1 MTQPSPIPWHQKA
14 YVCVHI
20 FEDTR
25 PVLLVSRN
33 GGAWSLLCG
42 HGHDDIM
49 LGAKVVG
56 IGHILDRDPTILP
69 LLDLPA
75 GWEAERET
83 PTGDWVRRPPP
94 ESESLPPEAVA
105 VNESVKIRFTLEK
118 DEDGYPP
125 FTSERL
131 WARKLGEDLYEI
143 DNIPFFVR
151 DLSLGD
157 RVSAEAAEAGVFVF
171 RGMGERSSNSTI
183 RVFVI
188 REEVRTALF
197 GEIEKSGAEYELGAV
212 PDMVAIN
219 IPVNSDVAGLLRYLD
234 EASRE
239 KALDYEEAAPRYAL
253 NDKEK

>member
-1 MTQPSPIPWHQKA
+1 MTKPSPIAQHQIA
-14 YVCVHI
+14 FVCIHV
-20 FEDTR
+20 FENTR
-25 PVLLVSRN
+25 PVLLVSRED
-33 GGAWSLLCG
+33 GDWSLLCG
-42 HGHDDIM
+42 DRHENT
-49 LGAKVVG
+49 AANCRAVG
-56 IGHILDRDPTILP
+56 IGHILARDPTLVP
-69 LLDLPA
+69 LMDLPA

-83 PTGDWVRRPPP
+83 TTGDWVRRPPP
-94 ESESLPPEAVA
+94 ESESLPPDAVA
-105 VNESVKIRFTLEK
+105 ANESVKIRFNLEK

-131 WARKLGEDLYEI
+131 WARKLDDDLYEI

-157 RVSAEAAEAGVFVF
+157 RISVDAAAPGGLVY
-171 RGMGERSSNSTI
+171 RGTRERSSNSTI
-183 RVFVI
+183 RVFII

-197 GEIEKSGAEYELGAV
+197 GEIEKSGAEYELGAI

-239 KALDYEEAAPRYAL
+239 KALDYEQAARRYAL
-253 NDKEK
+253 NEKEK

>member
-1 MTQPSPIPWHQKA
+1 MTKPSPIAWHQKA

-42 HGHDDIM
+42 HEHDDIT
-49 LGAKVVG
+49 LGARVVG

-75 GWEAERET
+75 EWEAERET

-94 ESESLPPEAVA
+94 ESESLPPDAVA
-105 VNESVKIRFTLEK
+105 ANESVKIRFNLDK

-131 WARKLGEDLYEI
+131 WARKLDDDLYEI

-157 RVSAEAAEAGVFVF
+157 RISVDAAAPGGLVY
-171 RGMGERSSNSTI
+171 RGTRERSSNSTI
-183 RVFVI
+183 RVFII
-188 REEVRTALF
+188 REDVRTALF
-197 GEIEKSGAEYELGAV
+197 GEIEKSGAEYELGAI

-239 KALDYEEAAPRYAL
+239 KALEYEQAAPRYAL
-253 NDKEK
+253 PLN